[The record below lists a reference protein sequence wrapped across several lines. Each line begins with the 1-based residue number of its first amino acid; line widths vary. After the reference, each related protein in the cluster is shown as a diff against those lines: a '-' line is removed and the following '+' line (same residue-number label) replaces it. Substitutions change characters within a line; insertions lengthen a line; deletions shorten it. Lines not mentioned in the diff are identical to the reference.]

1 MYAEWML
8 APSGYYIGLLKV
20 GNKHYYASGRTAD
33 HLERNMKFSAYQ
45 NERISASQV
54 HLAHEKSDSIDISK
68 ASKMFY
74 SKYIKAKE
82 GTGTKTIV
90 TKTHVVNEPK
100 PVFEHITEIDKDTGE
115 LVVYKLIEVSRF
127 KLRKTELENKPTTH
141 TIHVS
146 TANEVLLNNEI
157 DAE

>member
-20 GNKHYYASGRTAD
+20 GNKHYYSSGRTAD
-33 HLERNMKFSAYQ
+33 HLERNLKFSAYQ
-45 NERISASQV
+45 NERISATQV

-74 SKYIKAKE
+74 SKYIKARE

-90 TKTHVVNEPK
+90 TKTHVINEPK
-100 PVFEHITEIDKDTGE
+100 PVFEHITEIDKTTGE
-115 LVVYKLIEVSRF
+115 LVIYKLIEVNRF
-127 KLRKTELENKPTTH
+127 KLRKTEVEKPQTH
-141 TIHVS
+141 TVHVS

-157 DAE
+157 DAA